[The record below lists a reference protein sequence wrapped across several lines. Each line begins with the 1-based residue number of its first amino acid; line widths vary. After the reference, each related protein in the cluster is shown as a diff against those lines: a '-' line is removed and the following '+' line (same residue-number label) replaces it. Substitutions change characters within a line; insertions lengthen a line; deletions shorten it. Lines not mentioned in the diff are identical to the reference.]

1 MIVFCC
7 IYTQFVTLC
16 IIIAFSLTEI
26 GHFLVPNRRQHHPVT
41 TNYHTEP
48 LDVHPKVQNGRS

>member
-7 IYTQFVTLC
+7 ICTQFVTLC

-26 GHFLVPNRRQHHPVT
+26 GRFLVADHQQRFGMIANGHPK
-41 TNYHTEP
+41 P
-48 LDVHPKVQNGRS
+48 LDVHLEVQDGRS